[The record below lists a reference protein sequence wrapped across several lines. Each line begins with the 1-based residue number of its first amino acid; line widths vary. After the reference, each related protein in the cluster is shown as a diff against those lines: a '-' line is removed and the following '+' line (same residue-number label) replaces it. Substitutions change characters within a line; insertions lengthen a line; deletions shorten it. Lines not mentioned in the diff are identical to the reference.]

1 MGTSQKTALEERVFT
16 LGKELVKLTR
26 GQRPSIFNK
35 AWWQGQVMEWSMKDD
50 GFKTEMFR
58 FVDVFPV
65 LKDPDEVYRHL
76 NEYLLRPGI
85 NTPGFI
91 KAALKGS
98 SLGSFMRS
106 TATKQIMKQMEG
118 MAKSFITGEDGVDAL
133 KALKLL
139 RKQRQAFTVDLL
151 GEATVSEGEAD
162 QYATRYQELIE
173 SLADEASSWA
183 DDPILD
189 FDDKGRI
196 PRVNVSVKVSAL
208 YSQFDPLAFDES
220 VERAAERLIPL
231 LQLAQRRG
239 VFVNL
244 DMEHYA
250 LKDLTYGLF
259 KRVASDPSLDGY
271 EHLGVVVQA
280 YLRDSEGDLKGLIEW
295 AKRHKKRITIRLVKG
310 AYWDYET
317 IHAAQ
322 EGWPAP
328 VWLDKADSDAHFERL
343 TDLML
348 QNHDA
353 IRSAIASH
361 NLRSIAF
368 ALACAE
374 RYTVPQNGF
383 EIQCLYGMA
392 EPVKSACAELGLR
405 VRTYA
410 PVGELIPGMAYLV
423 RRLLENTSNEGWL
436 RQSFEEGADIEA
448 LLAPPQA
455 KRRSPELRAVP
466 PALSLVEEL
475 APFCNEPLRDFANT
489 AQREAFSATLKEV
502 SRTLGG
508 RVHSHIA
515 GVPFT
520 AGEVMG
526 SYNPSHP
533 AELIAE
539 ATLCG
544 QADVERAV
552 SSAYEAWGEWSRRS
566 TEERVGWL
574 LKLASLLRARRDE
587 LSAVMVCEVGK
598 PWREADA
605 DVAEAIDFCEYYARE
620 ALRLSQPILM
630 QRLPGELNHL
640 LYTSRGVCAVISP
653 WNFPLAIL
661 TGMATAAAVT
671 GNSVILKPAEQS
683 MLIASRL
690 VELAY
695 EAGIPPASFQLMFG
709 RGEVVGAALCRH
721 PKVQT
726 IAFTGSRAVGLS
738 IYQEAGITHP
748 GQPGLKRVICEMG
761 GKNAIIVDSDA
772 DLDEAVLGTLRSAFS
787 FAGQK
792 CSACSRVIVVAP
804 LYQEFVTR
812 FKEAVESVMVG
823 DARDPKVSYGPVIEE
838 EAFTRLSK
846 VIQEGAERGTLLT
859 GGVIAGA
866 DGYLIRPTLIEGLG
880 WEDPIVQQEH
890 FGPIVTLHQAT
901 SFEEALRYAQGTEYA
916 LTGGLFSRSP
926 EHIKLA
932 REQLIVGNLYINRT
946 ITGAVVG
953 RQPFGG
959 FKMSGGGTKAGG
971 PDYLLQFLNGRT
983 ITENT
988 QRRGFAPEI

>member
-1 MGTSQKTALEERVFT
+1 MGTTQRTALEERVFA
-16 LGKELVKLTR
+16 LGQELIKLTK

-85 NTPGFI
+85 NTPTFI

-98 SLGSFMRS
+98 SLGGFMRS
-106 TATKQIMKQMEG
+106 TATKQIIKQMEG
-118 MAKSFITGEDGVDAL
+118 MAKSFITGEDGSSAL
-133 KALKLL
+133 KSLKEL

-162 QYATRYQELIE
+162 EYAARYRELIE
-173 SLADEASSWA
+173 SLADEVAKWS

-189 FDDKGRI
+189 HDDRGPI

-208 YSQFDPLAFDES
+208 YSQFDALAFDES
-220 VERAAERLIPL
+220 VERAAARLLPL
-231 LQLAQRRG
+231 LELAKRRG

-250 LKDLTYGLF
+250 LKDLTYALF
-259 KRVASDPSLDGY
+259 KRVGADPALDAY

-280 YLRDSEGDLKGLIEW
+280 YLRDSEADLKSLIEW
-295 AKRHKKRITIRLVKG
+295 AKAQQKRITIRLVKG

-322 EGWPAP
+322 EGWPVP
-328 VWLDKADSDAHFERL
+328 VWLDKADSDVHFERL
-343 TDLML
+343 SDLML
-348 QNHDA
+348 QNHA
-353 IRSAIASH
+353 SIRSAIASH
-361 NLRSIAF
+361 NLRSISY

-374 RYTVPQNGF
+374 RYKVPRNGF

-392 EPVKSACAELGLR
+392 EPVKSACAEMGLR

-436 RQSFEEGADIEA
+436 RQGFEEGADINE

-455 KRRSPELRAVP
+455 KRRSALIRAVP
-466 PALSLVEEL
+466 PALSTLEDL
-475 APFCNEPLRDFANT
+475 SPFCNEPLRDFADPT
-489 AQREAFSATLKEV
+489 QREAFGASLARV
-502 SRTLGG
+502 SRSLGA
-508 RVHSHIA
+508 RVHSHIDGA
-515 GVPFT
+515 PFT
-520 AGEVMG
+520 EGEVMG
-526 SYNPSHP
+526 SYNPSQP
-533 AELIAE
+533 SELIAE
-539 ATLCG
+539 VTLCG
-544 QADVERAV
+544 EAEVERAV
-552 SSAYEAWGEWSRRS
+552 SAALKAGQDWSTRPA
-566 TEERVGWL
+566 EERVTWL
-574 LKLASLLRARRDE
+574 LTLASLIRARRDE
-587 LSAVMVCEVGK
+587 LSSIMVCEVGK
-598 PWREADA
+598 TWREADA

-620 ALRLSQPILM
+620 ALRLSKPTLM
-630 QRLPGELNHL
+630 QQLPGELNHL
-640 LYTSRGVCAVISP
+640 LYTARGVCAVISP

-661 TGMATAAAVT
+661 AGMATAAAVT
-671 GNSVILKPAEQS
+671 GNTVILKPAEQS
-683 MLIASRL
+683 MLIASKL
-690 VELAY
+690 AELAY
-695 EAGIPPASFQLMFG
+695 EAGIPPQAFQLMFG
-709 RGEVVGAALCRH
+709 RGELVGAALCRH
-721 PKVQT
+721 PQVQT
-726 IAFTGSRAVGLS
+726 IAFTGSREVGLE
-738 IYQEAGITHP
+738 IYREAGVTHP

-761 GKNAIIVDSDA
+761 GKNTIIVDSDA
-772 DLDEAVLGTLRSAFS
+772 DLDEAVLGTLRSAFG

-792 CSACSRVIVVAP
+792 CSACSRVIIVEP
-804 LYQEFVTR
+804 LYQDFVKR
-812 FKEAVESVMVG
+812 FKEAVESVLVG
-823 DARDPKVSYGPVIEE
+823 DSRDPKVSYGPVIEE
-838 EAFTRLSK
+838 ASFKRLAK
-846 VIQEGAERGTLLT
+846 VIQQGEERGELLT
-859 GGVIAGA
+859 GGLVAGAAGYFIRPSLIAGLA
-866 DGYLIRPTLIEGLG
+866 WD
-880 WEDPIVQQEH
+880 DPIVQSEH
-890 FGPIVTLHQAT
+890 FGPVVTLHKVE
-901 SFEEALRYAQGTEYA
+901 SFEEGLERAQGTQYA

-926 EHIKLA
+926 KNIALA
-932 REQLIVGNLYINRT
+932 RERFIVGNLYINRT

-971 PDYLLQFLNGRT
+971 PDYLLQFLNGRA

-988 QRRGFAPEI
+988 QRRGFAPEV